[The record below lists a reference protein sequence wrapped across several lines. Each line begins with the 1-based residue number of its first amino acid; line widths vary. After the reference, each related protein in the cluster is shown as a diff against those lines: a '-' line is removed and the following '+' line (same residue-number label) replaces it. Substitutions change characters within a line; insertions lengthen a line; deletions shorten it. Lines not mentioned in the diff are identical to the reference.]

1 MKGPPVRAMVDVRPA
16 VPSDLPLL
24 ARLALA
30 ARRESATGA
39 QLCAADEDR
48 LVRQLAALTTIPGGS
63 ISVAV
68 HEGEPVGFLLVRVL
82 EPNLFSDERS
92 VYIEALY
99 VAEHFR
105 RRGVGHALLT
115 AAGDLAASVG
125 ALDVYSVPLPGSRG
139 VQRFLARLGFA
150 PAAGHRTVPT
160 AVLQRKLAA
169 ETGASR
175 RQVRGIED
183 LIARRRKA
191 RIETNSG
198 PVDLRSFQAGLA
210 LSEGAPSPARE
221 TQPSR
226 SAQHRSPEHRAG

>member
-1 MKGPPVRAMVDVRPA
+1 MK
-16 VPSDLPLL
+16 
-24 ARLALA
+24 
-30 ARRESATGA
+30 
-39 QLCAADEDR
+39 
-48 LVRQLAALTTIPGGS
+48 QLAALTAVPGGA
-63 ISVAV
+63 IRVAV
-68 HEGEPVGFLLVRVL
+68 HEDEPVGFLLVRVL
-82 EPNLFSDERS
+82 EPNVFSDERS

-105 RRGVGHALLT
+105 RRGAGHALLT
-115 AAGDLAASVG
+115 AAGDLADSVG

-160 AVLQRKLAA
+160 AVLQRKLVA
-169 ETGASR
+169 ENGGSR

-198 PVDLRSFQAGLA
+198 PVDLRAFQASLVVPQETPPA
-210 LSEGAPSPARE
+210 TPVAPS
-221 TQPSR
+221 SLG
-226 SAQHRSPEHRAG
+226 SEHQAG

>member
-1 MKGPPVRAMVDVRPA
+1 MKGPPVRALVDVRPA

-24 ARLALA
+24 AKLAIA
-30 ARRESATGA
+30 ARHESATGA

-48 LVRQLAALTTIPGGS
+48 LVRQLAALTAVPGGA
-63 ISVAV
+63 IRVAV
-68 HEGEPVGFLLVRVL
+68 HEEEPVGFLLVRVL

-92 VYIEALY
+92 LYIEALY

-115 AAGDLAASVG
+115 AAGDLADSVG

-169 ETGASR
+169 ESGGSR

-198 PVDLRSFQAGLA
+198 PVDLRAFQAGLA
-210 LSEGAPSPARE
+210 LSESTPPSTPETPPSLGRE
-221 TQPSR
+221 HQ
-226 SAQHRSPEHRAG
+226 AG